1 MVAIAILLRAAN
13 DEFAYEQEG
22 SIPTRNHSAITHRA
36 VIRVYD
42 AAGNLIETHEHK
54 GNFKEW

>member
-1 MVAIAILLRAAN
+1 MLFSASGRISTAKIQEAN
-13 DEFAYEQEG
+13 ASGDTIDYAKFRSGYD
-22 SIPTRNHSAITHRA
+22 A

-54 GNFKEW
+54 GESREP